1 MLGAVRSLVLLL
13 SHTTILCSPDVSR
26 QDREDDI
33 QPDSAELAGMAEL
46 FDTLDSDDDQD
57 FEQQEMGVMMAE
69 LGLESERG
77 WDWKSALRE
86 CTVQPSRAL
95 PFARLPAD
103 IRRADWG

>member
-1 MLGAVRSLVLLL
+1 MLGRAVRSLVLLL
-13 SHTTILCSPDVSR
+13 SHTTILCSLDVSR
-26 QDREDDI
+26 QEDDII

-46 FDTLDSDDDQD
+46 FDTLDSDNDQD

-95 PFARLPAD
+95 PFPARLPSD
-103 IRRADWG
+103 IRRAD